1 MPSNEMEKIDE
12 ENHVFAKL
20 YKDPLIIAN
29 PGRVFYFS
37 RHGES
42 MNNLTGKIGGNAN
55 LSPNGQKYA
64 TMLANYF
71 NQLKPKDLQ
80 VLILILNFFQTC
92 LKMDF
97 FSRFGTVSL

>member
-1 MPSNEMEKIDE
+1 MPSNEMERIDE

-42 MNNLTGKIGGNAN
+42 MNNLSGKIGGNAN

-64 TMLANYF
+64 AMLANYF
-71 NQLKPKDLQ
+71 NQLKPQDLQ
-80 VLILILNFFQTC
+80 VYKFCQKLLSCILN
-92 LKMDF
+92 K
-97 FSRFGTVSL
+97 